1 VSSEPA
7 PAPNPGKPRP
17 QAAGLGGA
25 LREAR
30 LARGESLA
38 QVAAATGISKS
49 LLSLI
54 ENDRS
59 DVTVGRLVALAEH
72 YGKHLSDLL
81 PSKAPPDPVVTRR
94 RDRRRIVS
102 PNEGLDAHVLVPD
115 SNRKML
121 PIVVV
126 FEPGGKDADYWTHE
140 GEEFVVVLEG
150 RLLLEVEGSTPVVL
164 ERGDSAYYDSPSPHR
179 WSNIGNGIA
188 RVLSVATPPTT
199 L

>member
-1 VSSEPA
+1 MH
-7 PAPNPGKPRP
+7 R
-17 QAAGLGGA
+17 GLGDA

-30 LARGESLA
+30 LERGESLS

-59 DVTVGRLVALAEH
+59 DVTVRRLVTLAEH

-81 PSKAPPDPVVTRR
+81 PSRTPPDPVVTRR
-94 RDRRRIVS
+94 QDRRVIGS
-102 PNEGLDAHVLVPD
+102 PAEKLDAHVLVPD
-115 SNRKML
+115 SARKMM

-126 FEPGGKDADYWTHE
+126 FQPGGRDAEMWTHE
-140 GEEFVVVLEG
+140 GVEFVLVLEG

-164 ERGDSAYYDSPSPHR
+164 ERGDSAYYDAPHPHR
-179 WSNIGNGIA
+179 WSNIDEGVT
-188 RVLSVATPPTT
+188 RVISVATPPTT